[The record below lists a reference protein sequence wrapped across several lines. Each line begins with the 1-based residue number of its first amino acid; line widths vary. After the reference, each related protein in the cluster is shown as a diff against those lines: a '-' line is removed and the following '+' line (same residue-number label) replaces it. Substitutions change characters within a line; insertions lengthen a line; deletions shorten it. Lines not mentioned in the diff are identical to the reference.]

1 MNVLFA
7 IKQHFPY
14 SGLQQDFLRMAVTCA
29 RRGARVVCLCLD
41 WEGPRPNELEIRL
54 VQEGESLADAFR
66 RVSAELRPVRT
77 VSFALSTGANAD
89 FHFAGFDCLKLLAE
103 KGLPDP
109 VSMRSVSC
117 DDLADEAAIF
127 SERAS
132 TKIFF
137 LTNDQK
143 EQFARAYGLGDE
155 RFLYLPPGMN
165 PECGRVTNPDAARA
179 AKRSE
184 FGVRDDE
191 TLILLAAHDFQVKGA
206 DRLLRS
212 FADLPTALRS
222 KTKLFLTG
230 FLWRTECEALAR
242 ELGIADRVRFDGGR
256 TDLPQILCAADL
268 MVHPARREA
277 AGSILVEAIASGLPV
292 LCSGVC
298 GFRNFVED
306 ASGIVLPEPFRQSAL
321 TDALQTL
328 LENPADLAQRR
339 AKTLNLAAKTDFT
352 RRADVA
358 ADFILNDDRQD
369 LQEKSHDRQDA

>member
-7 IKQHFPY
+7 IERHFPY
-14 SGLQQDFLRMAVTCA
+14 SGLQQDFLRMAEACA
-29 RRGARVVCLCLD
+29 RRGARVVCLCFD
-41 WEGPRPNELEIRL
+41 WEGARPRDLEIRI
-54 VQEGESLADAFR
+54 VREGERLADAFR

-77 VSFALSTGANAD
+77 VSFALSTGADAD

-103 KGLPDP
+103 QGLPDP
-109 VSMRSVSC
+109 VSMQDISAA
-117 DDLADEAAIF
+117 DLADEAAIF
-127 SERAS
+127 SNRSS
-132 TKIFF
+132 TKAFY
-137 LTNDQK
+137 LTDDQK
-143 EQFARAYGLGDE
+143 NQFARAYELGDE

-165 PECGRVTNPDAARA
+165 AECGRVPDPAAARA
-179 AKRSE
+179 AKRAE
-184 FGVRDDE
+184 LGVRDDE
-191 TLILLAAHDFQVKGA
+191 TLLLLAAHDFQVKGA

-212 FADLPTALRS
+212 FADLPDALRA

-242 ELGIADRVRFDGGR
+242 DLGVADRVRFDGGR

-277 AGSILVEAIASGLPV
+277 AGSILVEAIASGLPT

-306 ASGIVLPEPFRQSAL
+306 ASGVVLPEPFRQDAL
-321 TDALQTL
+321 TNALRSL
-328 LENPADLAQRR
+328 LENPAELAQRR
-339 AKTLNLAAKTDFT
+339 AETLRLARKTDFT

-358 ADFILNDDRQD
+358 ADFILNDDRPPR
-369 LQEKSHDRQDA
+369 LAGETP